1 MVVSFD
7 VTEHVSK
14 LNFQPKNNIA
24 RLNFVL
30 KGERKILAVLV
41 RLKRSSKLIFKLVQ
55 DFWVRIPESA
65 ATYKVKYLL
74 KTYLGN
80 HFAMKIVISLSC

>member
-24 RLNFVL
+24 RLNFISNG
-30 KGERKILAVLV
+30 KRKILAGLV
-41 RLKRSSKLIFKLVQ
+41 RLKRSSILIFKLVQ
-55 DFWVRIPESA
+55 VAWVPSPGSA
-65 ATYKVKYLL
+65 TSYKVKYLL